1 MLSGLGAYDELPR
14 SPLMLM
20 VKSMPGP
27 CGLVE
32 PEGLIG
38 VDPQPAPSARTATS
52 EPTVIIR
59 IMKDGTANV
68 EPFADALDVLQAGLP
83 DLDWPER
90 NSVTREVDV

>member
-38 VDPQPAPSARTATS
+38 LDPQPSPSARTAIS

-59 IMKDGTANV
+59 IMKDAQQTLSHSPTPLTCYKLGCLTSTG
-68 EPFADALDVLQAGLP
+68 PKGIP
-83 DLDWPER
+83 
-90 NSVTREVDV
+90 